1 MFAFVFEKSKR
12 FHFSHKL
19 FEKKIKNCSD
29 NLCTL
34 LYPKDLDVGD
44 QSTMAS
50 HKERMSAS
58 AYSTT
63 PGHLDRMT
71 SSAYTSTATNERLG
85 LYTGS
90 TPGQSL
96 VEMTSPACTHTPTN
110 EKERWGLCSSPSL
123 SQSERMPL
131 SACTSPSPGW
141 DDGEAAANWLDYRL
155 LFERERQ
162 EKEVRYSFYVPETN
176 IISLRNCC

>member
-1 MFAFVFEKSKR
+1 
-12 FHFSHKL
+12 
-19 FEKKIKNCSD
+19 
-29 NLCTL
+29 
-34 LYPKDLDVGD
+34 
-44 QSTMAS
+44 MAS
-50 HKERMSAS
+50 HMERMSS
-58 AYSTT
+58 STYSTT
-63 PGHLDRMT
+63 PGHLERMT

-96 VEMTSPACTHTPTN
+96 EGMTSPACTHTPTN

-141 DDGEAAANWLDYRL
+141 DEGETAANWLDYRL
-155 LFERERQ
+155 LFEKERQ
-162 EKEVRYSFYVPETN
+162 EKEVRSFIIIPCN
-176 IISLRNCC
+176 IFRPRP